1 MNSTAI
7 KFVKGIYSEYVGK
20 KTQVLAEVEVYLNS
34 PVGIGEHSKIS
45 VEIKNRFEELS
56 QLEGV
61 LQTIEKHFDI
71 TEMNEAPQLVENVN
85 QTAE

>member
-45 VEIKNRFEELS
+45 VEIKNRFEELA

-61 LQTIEKHFDI
+61 LQTVEKHFDI
-71 TEMNEAPQLVENVN
+71 SEMTESPQLVENVN